1 MMNDTILKC
10 LLVEV
15 GEAIGEIEYTTPRHE
30 IVRVL
35 DEATQKIAEL
45 GIKKKAAPVA
55 STAPTKPVLRRPR
68 QALMQTEEVLV
79 VLYETNPDNS
89 ALSVRQWRD
98 INRQFFDEYY
108 LNVSNQLA
116 SLSNIFSMLVKK
128 GFMVRHGNGRKH
140 VATPTYQLTIQGIDQ
155 AKQIQGFKE
164 LMSDAY
170 KTHIAGG
177 RTYANRY

>member
-15 GEAIGEIEYTTPRHE
+15 GEAIGVIEYTTPRHE

-35 DEATQKIAEL
+35 DEATQQIAEL
-45 GIKKKAAPVA
+45 GIKKKALPVA
-55 STAPTKPVLRRPR
+55 RTAPIKPVLNK
-68 QALMQTEEVLV
+68 AGKGLLQTEEVLV
-79 VLYETNPDNS
+79 VLYETNPDNTI
-89 ALSVRQWRD
+89 LSVRQWRD
-98 INRQFFDEYY
+98 INKSFFDEYY
-108 LNVSNQLA
+108 VNVSNQLA

-128 GFMVRHGNGRKH
+128 GFMVRYGNRRKH
-140 VATPTYQLTIQGIDQ
+140 IATPTYQLTLQGIAQ

-170 KTHIAGG
+170 RNHISGG
-177 RTYANRY
+177 RTNAYRH